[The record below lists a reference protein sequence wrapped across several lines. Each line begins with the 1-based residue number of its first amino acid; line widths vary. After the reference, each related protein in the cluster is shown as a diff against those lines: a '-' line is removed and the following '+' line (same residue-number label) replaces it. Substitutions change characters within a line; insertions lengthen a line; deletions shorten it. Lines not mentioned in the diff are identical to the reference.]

1 MYRKNLGDQIK
12 DIVEDAVSSCN
23 YQDLND
29 KIRNTAQRA
38 IDEFNH
44 ATGSFVSQD
53 RDRSWNDSHPEF
65 GQGSGQR
72 ENSEYRYGGKNGK
85 RDSNGRPYNE
95 RNGQQN
101 FSQNRYHQQRNRY
114 QQTYQSRN
122 NVGMPRKNKVRIKG
136 KISSMVCTVLSSI
149 GAVAFGITAIVIGCV
164 WAAMGF
170 GDSVFQILVSC
181 FSIATLGCIV
191 GIAAGTR
198 KRRFIGR
205 FEIYQ
210 SLLGKN
216 KFCELKRMS
225 EVVNKSNAFVL
236 RDLKKMMML
245 SMFPEGHFDDQKT
258 YFIENDET
266 YTQYMAAQKSYQER
280 IKENNLKKPEEKEQ
294 EKAAQNG
301 EADQELAKA
310 IAIGKEYIR
319 QIRKANDDIP
329 GEEISRKL
337 DQLETI
343 ISKIF
348 VCVEQHPEKLS
359 EIRKF
364 MEYYLPI
371 TSKLVNAYKEF
382 DSQPIQGENINNSK
396 KEIEAT
402 LDTIDLA
409 FEKLLDSLYE
419 DEAMEVSS
427 DISVLNALFA
437 QEGLTKKDFDLK

>member
-1 MYRKNLGDQIK
+1 MYRRNLGDQIR

-44 ATGSFVSQD
+44 ATGSFVPHD
-53 RDRSWNDSHPEF
+53 RDTTWDDAHPEF
-65 GQGSGQR
+65 GQGPEKR
-72 ENSEYRYGGKNGK
+72 KTEYRYGGRNVK
-85 RDSNGRPYNE
+85 RDSNGRPYSE
-95 RNGQQN
+95 RNRQQN
-101 FSQNRYHQQRNRY
+101 VSQNRYREPRNHNQYNSQR
-114 QQTYQSRN
+114 RN
-122 NVGMPRKNKVRIKG
+122 NVVVPRRNKRIKG
-136 KISSMVCTVLSSI
+136 KITSTVCTVLSSI
-149 GAVAFGITAIVIGCV
+149 GAVGFGITAFVLGCI

-170 GDSVFQILVSC
+170 GDAVFQILVSC
-181 FSIATLGCIV
+181 FSVATAGCIL
-191 GIAAGTR
+191 GIVAGVR

-210 SLLGKN
+210 SLLAKN

-225 EVVNKSNAFVL
+225 EVVNKSKAFVQ

-258 YFIENDET
+258 CFIENDDT
-266 YTQYMAAQKSYQER
+266 YTQYMAAQQSYRERVKEEYSIKQE
-280 IKENNLKKPEEKEQ
+280 KKEQ
-294 EKAAQNG
+294 VKAAQNDVVD
-301 EADQELAKA
+301 EELAKA
-310 IAIGKEYIR
+310 IATGKEYIQ

-337 DQLETI
+337 DRLETI

-348 VCVEQHPEKLS
+348 VCVEQHPEKLA

-382 DSQPIQGENINNSK
+382 DSQPIQGENIKNSK

-419 DEAMEVSS
+419 DEAMEVAS